1 MWAIPCL
8 RAHSARSHPV
18 AKKPPP
24 PLPTKP
30 PTYPKKPP
38 PLKVAAK
45 KGAESLEVYNT
56 LEQCKIDD
64 EKADGTFVKKRSN
77 WKQLWVSDEDEKE
90 QEKK

>member
-1 MWAIPCL
+1 MLEVVIGTYPIYTTL
-8 RAHSARSHPV
+8 N
-18 AKKPPP
+18 
-24 PLPTKP
+24 
-30 PTYPKKPP
+30 YPKKPP

-45 KGAESLEVYNT
+45 KSAESMEVYNT

>member
-1 MWAIPCL
+1 MEEQGDIN
-8 RAHSARSHPV
+8 SYVRSYYV
-18 AKKPPP
+18 GVVGTYSIYTT
-24 PLPTKP
+24 LN
-30 PTYPKKPP
+30 YPKKPP

>member
-1 MWAIPCL
+1 MFVGTYSIYTTL
-8 RAHSARSHPV
+8 N
-18 AKKPPP
+18 
-24 PLPTKP
+24 
-30 PTYPKKPP
+30 YPKKPP

>member
-1 MWAIPCL
+1 
-8 RAHSARSHPV
+8 
-18 AKKPPP
+18 
-24 PLPTKP
+24 
-30 PTYPKKPP
+30 
-38 PLKVAAK
+38 VAAK